1 MSSSLQVLLAA
12 TAAPAAMDMW
22 VPLSSDLQD
31 PVLDFSSFSI
41 SSQNTEGSPD
51 LLVQV
56 QQVHQAPLSE
66 RTGSFSEEP
75 SSPSCASSPNS
86 SIDSHSGFYSLVD
99 DPSSPEAELNT
110 AWMVSAQRQNQ
121 LATLKEERAFKL
133 QTYSS
138 SRKPRSLFQE
148 EVGRGDAHH
157 PEKLKAGVEV
167 LLQEEHRRLRQEII
181 RSQAPRK
188 KTQDLNLD
196 LGSSGLLDDLSPVH
210 SKQEPLAQPAAGA
223 VDKEQINFKA
233 ARQQFLRMEQQ
244 NQQQIQQQNQ
254 PNLLDSL
261 SPSIVRTRSCP
272 TQGVASSEQQ
282 ENQDIAGPDQFDL
295 QRKDSSRSQDLA
307 AIETTSHRRPN
318 AGLRSRRSTR
328 DQETP
333 IQRKI
338 RLVQE
343 REEKL
348 LHSHEL
354 RSSDDQVQVQV
365 TSNHLNS
372 VFNLVPVQQ
381 EVQTGSKNHRRDSRI
396 LRLYSLEAP
405 QKLEERVDDRFSSP
419 CCPHRHSEEM
429 ELLLSQRTSAAPS
442 SPRVQ
447 ETKGI
452 YQERLTSPF
461 SHVLLLSP
469 SSSPGSWREN
479 LESSGLQ
486 SREQG
491 TSNFIQQE
499 IEESLRREQELRELR
514 ASRTQFRSFES
525 DPLVIQTSKGA
536 INDLNLLRPAGIYL
550 CSLRLFWFD
559 LASVSIN

>member
-1 MSSSLQVLLAA
+1 
-12 TAAPAAMDMW
+12 MDRW
-22 VPLSSDLQD
+22 GP
-31 PVLDFSSFSI
+31 PVQDFSSFSI
-41 SSQNTEGSPD
+41 PSQNTGGSSD
-51 LLVQV
+51 LLVLAK
-56 QQVHQAPLSE
+56 QVHQAPLSQQ
-66 RTGSFSEEP
+66 RGSSSEEP
-75 SSPSCASSPNS
+75 SSPSCPSSPSS

-138 SRKPRSLFQE
+138 SRRPRSLFPE
-148 EVGRGDAHH
+148 EMGGGDARHQD
-157 PEKLKAGVEV
+157 ELKAGVEA
-167 LLQEEHRRLRQEII
+167 LLQEEQRQLRQEII

-188 KTQDLNLD
+188 KTWTRDLD
-196 LGSSGLLDDLSPVH
+196 LGSSRLLDVLSPVH
-210 SKQEPLAQPAAGA
+210 FKPEPLAPPAAGT
-223 VDKEQINFKA
+223 VDKEQINFNA

-244 NQQQIQQQNQ
+244 NWQ
-254 PNLLDSL
+254 PDLLDSL
-261 SPSIVRTRSCP
+261 RASNTRTRPS
-272 TQGVASSEQQ
+272 QGVASSEQQ
-282 ENQDIAGPDQFDL
+282 DERVQVRQDIAGPDQFDL
-295 QRKDSSRSQDLA
+295 QRRDSSRSQGLN
-307 AIETTSHRRPN
+307 AIKTTSQRRPN
-318 AGLRSRRSTR
+318 AGSRSSRSTT

-348 LHSHEL
+348 RYSNGLKP
-354 RSSDDQVQVQV
+354 SDDKVQVQV

-372 VFNLVPVQQ
+372 VLNLVPVQQ
-381 EVQTGSKNHRRDSRI
+381 EVLAGSKNQKKDSRI

-405 QKLEERVDDRFSSP
+405 QKLEDRVDNRFSSP

-429 ELLLSQRTSAAPS
+429 ELLLSQRTSATPLS
-442 SPRVQ
+442 SRVK

-452 YQERLTSPF
+452 YQDSLTSPF

-469 SSSPGSWREN
+469 TSSPGSWREN

-486 SREQG
+486 SRGPG
-491 TSNFIQQE
+491 TSSFIQQE

-514 ASRTQFRSFES
+514 VSRTQLRSLTP
-525 DPLVIQTSKGA
+525 DRLVEQTTKEA
-536 INDLNLLRPAGIYL
+536 VNPPRPAGIYL
-550 CSLRLFWFD
+550 AQSRIY
-559 LASVSIN
+559 SILPPSSAGYKPPY